1 MPFTPYH
8 FGPAL
13 ALALPLREYLHAPT
27 FIIASV
33 ILDVEPF
40 MVLALGLNYPLHGY
54 SHTLILALV
63 LGALLGYV
71 MFRLEGSFV
80 SLYKLLLMETGTK
93 FGLGSFMVAGA
104 LGTVVHVLLDSPLYD
119 DILPFYPLTVNPFY
133 NPALS
138 PEIYSICVWMGVIGL
153 IYYAALVGLSVYKKG
168 QFKTNPSQS
177 DV

>member
-13 ALALPLREYLHAPT
+13 ALALPLRKYLHAPT

-40 MVLALGLNYPLHGY
+40 LVLALGLNYALHGY
-54 SHTLILALV
+54 LHTLILSLV
-63 LGALLGYV
+63 VGILVGSV

-80 SLYKLLLMETGTK
+80 SLYKLLFLETNGK
-93 FGLGSFMVAGA
+93 FNRGSFMAAGA
-104 LGTVVHVLLDSPLYD
+104 LGTVIHVLLDSPLYD
-119 DILPFYPLTVNPFY
+119 DILPFYPLAVNPFY

-168 QFKTNPSQS
+168 QFKTSLSQS
-177 DV
+177 DA

>member
-13 ALALPLREYLHAPT
+13 VLALPLRKYLHAPT

-33 ILDVEPF
+33 ILDIEPF
-40 MVLALGLNYPLHGY
+40 LVLALGLNYPLHGY

-63 LGALLGYV
+63 LGALVGYV

-80 SLYKLLLMETGTK
+80 SLYKLLLLETDGK
-93 FGLGSFMVAGA
+93 FGLGSFIAVGA
-104 LGTVVHVLLDSPLYD
+104 LGTVIHVLLDSPLYD
-119 DILPFYPLTVNPFY
+119 DILPFYPLAVNPFY

-138 PEIYSICVWMGVIGL
+138 PEIYSICVWMGAIGL
-153 IYYAALVGLSVYKKG
+153 IYYGALVGLSVYKKG
-168 QFKTNPSQS
+168 RFETSLSPSDS
-177 DV
+177 